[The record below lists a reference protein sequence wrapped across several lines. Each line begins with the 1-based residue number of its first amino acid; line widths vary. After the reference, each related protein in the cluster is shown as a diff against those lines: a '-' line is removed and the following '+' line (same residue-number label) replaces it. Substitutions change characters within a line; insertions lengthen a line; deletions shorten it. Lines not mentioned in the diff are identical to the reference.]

1 VHFRPNR
8 VRLNLPS
15 FSHSERESFRASY
28 YSTIQGRLQKFTGS
42 GIGPHASVPQPRA
55 TALYIGGQNRPVGKR
70 GPQDKNETSVRG
82 GAAARK
88 IVFFRLSSPTPLAFP
103 ASFPPPTSLRF
114 SSPPPCLVSR
124 LSPRVGFRRRVS
136 RRDCVLVGESLPA
149 CLSLYLLYAA
159 LRSVPARWPLVWSLA
174 RSR

>member
-55 TALYIGGQNRPVGKR
+55 TALYIGGQNRPAAKR
-70 GPQDKNETSVRG
+70 GPQNKNETKREG
-82 GAAARK
+82 RAGREK
-88 IVFFRLSSPTPLAFP
+88 KVFFFASRLRLRSHFPLHFR
-103 ASFPPPTSLRF
+103 PPPLCSLRF
-114 SSPPPCLVSR
+114 SSRRLASSR
-124 LSPRVGFRRRVS
+124 LSPRVRVS
-136 RRDCVLVGESLPA
+136 
-149 CLSLYLLYAA
+149 AA
-159 LRSVPARWPLVWSLA
+159 GCRVEIASS
-174 RSR
+174 